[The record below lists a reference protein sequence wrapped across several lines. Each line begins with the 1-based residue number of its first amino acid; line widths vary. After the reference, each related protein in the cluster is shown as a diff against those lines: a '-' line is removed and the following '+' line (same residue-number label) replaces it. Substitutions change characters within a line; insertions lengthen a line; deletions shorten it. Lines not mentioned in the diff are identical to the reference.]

1 MFDDD
6 DGRFKRRLDV
16 VTSTEE
22 RQSLDL
28 SQPNKRVGR
37 GNKRNQ
43 MRKIQTDDRR
53 NFEEEEAFKMSPEK
67 LQVSSRIN
75 DIT

>member
-1 MFDDD
+1 MKGIKSEGKIQTSNKMFDDD

-43 MRKIQTDDRR
+43 MRKI
-53 NFEEEEAFKMSPEK
+53 
-67 LQVSSRIN
+67 
-75 DIT
+75 